1 MTSRGSRREG
11 KLAQVSLGRRNPE
24 MLQGSTACPVWCT
37 LLEMGYLTLRS
48 LLQLEDQGLIVHG
61 SSYDPIC
68 LPLPPSGMGQQ
79 QLNVCC
85 YPSLSTQAS
94 TQGHQSGSFGGNN
107 VLIVTLF
114 SSYRICSSRKPSW
127 DKFNRTS
134 YSHLQ
139 ELEDSIA
146 GSHRQVEERSKPAE
160 KATKKLKVKKERKT
174 SKPRKNT
181 RRHAQNILHI
191 CKIS

>member
-1 MTSRGSRREG
+1 MEG
-11 KLAQVSLGRRNPE
+11 PALQQEDPSVDATEDEEAAGLQQAGPALQQEDPSVDAAGDKEAAGLQQAGRVIF
-24 MLQGSTACPVWCT
+24 T
-37 LLEMGYLTLRS
+37 
-48 LLQLEDQGLIVHG
+48 
-61 SSYDPIC
+61 
-68 LPLPPSGMGQQ
+68 
-79 QLNVCC
+79 
-85 YPSLSTQAS
+85 YPMDE
-94 TQGHQSGSFGGNN
+94 
-107 VLIVTLF
+107 
-114 SSYRICSSRKPSW
+114 ICSSRKPSW